1 MLIRHLG
8 NHQGE
13 WSVNIEV
20 NIAFNTVE
28 VTIKIEVD
36 VNSRGEAGV
45 PSHPLFRRLHPT
57 CTGIVQTFTTTTTTT
72 TALQQVTTCQD
83 TQVQAIYNVH
93 IVLVPFYFLL
103 ITSTSTS
110 TSTTMAITLPPPLDW
125 IPINLLTIAAF
136 IVGIIFTSLAC
147 LLPLFAFTLP
157 DRFDPSSPPTLDE
170 KVFSESDKLP
180 ENANRSGYTSFL
192 SAQKRQQSS
201 SSQTNKSSFHSE
213 PTSKI
218 QCPTSVQVL
227 VLGELGRSPRMQY
240 HALSLARRGVL
251 VSLIGDM
258 GTAELHPDLAANR
271 FVQIYPLS
279 TFPKNLQFSNRI
291 LFLTVTAPAK
301 ILWQI
306 TSLYQTL
313 SYAAPA
319 STWLLLQNPPAIP
332 TLLIARLVALTR
344 DTNLVVDWHNFGY
357 TILALRLGPR
367 HIFVKFAEWYEGFF
381 SRGAAAHFA
390 VSDAMKA
397 ALKRKWGIRAQ
408 TLHDRPAEIF
418 QPLTKISERENFL
431 RRLEQTAD
439 HAEQILRGEK
449 RLLVSSTSWTPDED
463 FELLLQGLVQYAKQ
477 REEQLLSSATSPSS
491 SPPPLPAIH
500 AIITG
505 RGPLLTHYLSRI
517 STLQTSGLLPGISIE
532 NAWLTPSD
540 YALLL
545 SSADLGISLHMSSS
559 GVDLPMKVVDMFGS
573 GLPVVGWSGFES
585 WGELVREP
593 EKATA
598 GEGDRGDGDEGNGR
612 GFQSAEEL
620 CKILEELFGEVD
632 EEGRRVGWTV
642 DGSDD
647 GGDDAEERERKLSQL
662 ERLRRGARKEG
673 KRRWEDEWKGVAG
686 RLFGLEK

>member
-110 TSTTMAITLPPPLDW
+110 TTTTMAITLPPPLDW

-439 HAEQILRGEK
+439 HAEQILNFCSK
-449 RLLVSSTSWTPDED
+449 DSSNMPNS
-463 FELLLQGLVQYAKQ
+463 GKNN
-477 REEQLLSSATSPSS
+477 S
-491 SPPPLPAIH
+491 SPPPPLPPP
-500 AIITG
+500 
-505 RGPLLTHYLSRI
+505 R
-517 STLQTSGLLPGISIE
+517 LLPC
-532 NAWLTPSD
+532 
-540 YALLL
+540 LL
-545 SSADLGISLHMSSS
+545 ST
-559 GVDLPMKVVDMFGS
+559 P
-573 GLPVVGWSGFES
+573 
-585 WGELVREP
+585 
-593 EKATA
+593 
-598 GEGDRGDGDEGNGR
+598 
-612 GFQSAEEL
+612 
-620 CKILEELFGEVD
+620 
-632 EEGRRVGWTV
+632 
-642 DGSDD
+642 
-647 GGDDAEERERKLSQL
+647 
-662 ERLRRGARKEG
+662 
-673 KRRWEDEWKGVAG
+673 
-686 RLFGLEK
+686 